1 MISFKDLTLAYD
13 RQPAVHHLTG
23 QIARGALLALVGPNG
38 AGKTTLMRAI
48 AGDFPSA
55 EGELKVDTKRIAWLP
70 QQADVDRQFPIDVR
84 AFVAMGLWARIG
96 AFRDLGRKGRAR
108 VDEALAAV
116 GLSGFGARP
125 ISALSGGQMQ
135 RVLFARLMLQDAE
148 LCLLD
153 EPFAA
158 VDARTTED
166 LMALLHQWRA
176 EGRTVI
182 AVLHDMDL
190 VRRHFPEALLI
201 AREKIAQG
209 PTAEVLSE
217 ANLARARLALAPD
230 DRAPLASRAA
240 A

>member
-23 QIARGALLALVGPNG
+23 HIARGALLALVGPNG

-48 AGDFPSA
+48 AGDFPAA

>member
-48 AGDFPSA
+48 AGDFPAA

-116 GLSGFGARP
+116 GLEGLGARP

-217 ANLARARLALAPD
+217 ANLTRARLALASD
-230 DRAPLASRAA
+230 DRAHVTPRVAA
-240 A
+240 

>member
-1 MISFKDLTLAYD
+1 MISFQDLTLAYD
-13 RQPAVHHLTG
+13 RHPAVHHLTG
-23 QIARGALLALVGPNG
+23 HIARGALLALVGPNG

-48 AGDFPSA
+48 AGDFPAA
-55 EGELKVDTKRIAWLP
+55 EGKLKVGTTRIAWLP
-70 QQADVDRQFPIDVR
+70 QQAEVDRQFPIDVR

-116 GLSGFGARP
+116 GLEGLGARP

-166 LMALLHQWRA
+166 LMALLHQWQA
-176 EGRTVI
+176 EGRTIV

-217 ANLARARLALAPD
+217 ANLARARLTLTSD
-230 DRAPLASRAA
+230 DRAHVTPRVAA
-240 A
+240 